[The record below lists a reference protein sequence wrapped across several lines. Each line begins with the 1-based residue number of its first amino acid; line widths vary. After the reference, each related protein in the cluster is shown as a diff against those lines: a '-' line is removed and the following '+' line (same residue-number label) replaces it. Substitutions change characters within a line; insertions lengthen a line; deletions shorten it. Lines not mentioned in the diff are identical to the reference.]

1 MKLRNRQRRGFTL
14 IELLVVIA
22 IIAILIALLLPAVQ
36 QAREAARRSQC
47 KNNLKQLA
55 LGLHNYHDVYGQF
68 PMGGTCSNYS
78 GDPNSNSCGTNFRHA
93 DWSTTWAIALLPY
106 IDQAPLFNQWD
117 SSLPS
122 AEQPQVT
129 SAELDVMKCPSD
141 IQERPTSS
149 TSSSATPQPGPISG
163 VTALYAKGNYAANY
177 GGGYANENGGQNGVD
192 GAPSWTNASRNLGP
206 FHSRNNANT
215 RWGAAIRD
223 IMDGTSNTVVLG
235 EILKEAGNGSC
246 RGCWALNHGA
256 VFSAY
261 TGTENVS
268 PWRPEDGPDGIA
280 TPNAPASDASGNRTP
295 WADCPT
301 FCGSAAGDK
310 QLHCRDCGGDGR
322 GGNAMRSRHEGGV
335 QAAMADGAVRFIGEN
350 IDRVLY
356 RSLLTIRGD
365 EVVGE
370 F

>member
-68 PMGGTCSNYS
+68 PLGGACN
-78 GDPNSNSCGTNFRHA
+78 GGPNANSCGTNFRHA

-122 AEQPQVT
+122 RNQQNVT

-141 IQERPTSS
+141 IQERPCSGS
-149 TSSSATPQPGPISG
+149 GGATPQAGDNANS
-163 VTALYAKGNYAANY
+163 LYAKGNYAANY
-177 GGGYANENGGQNGVD
+177 GGGWANENGGQNGVD
-192 GAPSWTNASRNLGP
+192 GAPNWTNGSRNLGP

-246 RGCWALNHGA
+246 RGCWGLNHGA

-261 TGTENVS
+261 TGTQGS
-268 PWRPEDGPDGIA
+268 PWRPQDGPEGIA
-280 TPNAPASDASGNRTP
+280 TPNAPANDGMGTGSANRTP

-301 FCGSAAGDK
+301 FCGSAGGDK

>member
-1 MKLRNRQRRGFTL
+1 MKLRSRQRRGFTL

-68 PMGGTCSNYS
+68 PLGGSCN
-78 GDPNSNSCGTNFRHA
+78 GGNGANSCGTNFRHA

-106 IDQAPLFNQWD
+106 IDQAPLYNQWN

-122 AEQPQVT
+122 RDQPQVT
-129 SAELDVMKCPSD
+129 SAELSVMKCPSD
-141 IQERPTSS
+141 IQERPASGS
-149 TSSSATPQPGPISG
+149 GGATPQQQSNGSNS
-163 VTALYAKGNYAANY
+163 VYAKGNYGANY
-177 GGGYANENGGQNGVD
+177 GGGWANENGGQNGVE
-192 GAPSWTNASRNLGP
+192 GAPGWTNGSRNLGP
-206 FHSRNNANT
+206 FHARDNANN
-215 RWGAAIRD
+215 RWGASIRD

-261 TGTENVS
+261 TGSTGSS
-268 PWRPEDGPDGIA
+268 PWRPQDGPDGIA
-280 TPNAPASDASGNRTP
+280 TPNAPANDGSGITP

-310 QLHCRDCGGDGR
+310 QLHCLDCGGDGR
-322 GGNAMRSRHEGGV
+322 GGNAMRSRHVGGA
-335 QAAMADGAVRFIGEN
+335 QAAMGDGTVRFLSAN